1 MATYYKTNGEVKEV
15 SPKNGKWFSYD
26 ELKEFVG
33 GLIEIVPLPSGKS
46 VVVNEEG
53 KMIGLEKNEKASEE
67 WLKEYP
73 YEKYPENN
81 DGTIAGDA
89 LIATDQ
95 ELEEPEEDDG
105 EIDEDVAGA
114 SQNGER

>member
-15 SPKNGKWFSYD
+15 SPKNGKWFTYE

-33 GLIEIVPLPSGKS
+33 GMIEIVPLPSGKS
-46 VVVNEEG
+46 IVVNEEG
-53 KMIGLEKNEKASEE
+53 KLIGLLKNEKASEE
-67 WLKEYP
+67 WLKEFSLSEYP
-73 YEKYPENN
+73 FNN
-81 DGTIAGDA
+81 GTIAGDA

-95 ELEEPEEDDG
+95 ELVEPEETDG

-114 SQNGER
+114 KQNGER